1 MSTAILY
8 LAIVAIW
15 AGVLVPRLLRR
26 SQQRSS
32 STVADETVTDVADLA
47 GEDADADA
55 GADSEVVAVGGAGLG
70 EAPAY
75 YAAPYEG
82 RGNRRPGGAAGPR
95 RRGRR
100 VRLP

>member
-26 SQQRSS
+26 AQQRSS
-32 STVADETVTDVADLA
+32 SRVAEEPVTGISDLP

-55 GADSEVVAVGGAGLG
+55 GADSEVAAAGGTGLG
-70 EAPAY
+70 EAPACCRN
-75 YAAPYEG
+75 G
-82 RGNRRPGGAAGPR
+82 GPR
-95 RRGRR
+95 WPHTGCRRTNA
-100 VRLP
+100 LI